1 MLSKK
6 KRPFCL
12 INKIVFGKKII
23 QLRESKGL
31 TRYELA
37 EILKVEYPSLSK
49 YETDVRT
56 PSPEL
61 IKKMAEYFEVSI
73 DFFYNHL
80 TPKTESKPNDLQ
92 KILAQR
98 ELMFEGS
105 PLTDEDKQAIL
116 DVVELKLYKR
126 AKELNKRKPKKF

>member
-1 MLSKK
+1 MD
-6 KRPFCL
+6 F
-12 INKIVFGKKII
+12 NKIAFGSKII

-37 EILKVEYPSLSK
+37 DILKIEYPSLSK
-49 YETDVRT
+49 YETDART

-80 TPKTESKPNDLQ
+80 TPKVEKTPKDLQ
-92 KILAQR
+92 KILEQNG
-98 ELMFEGS
+98 LSFEGS

-116 DVVELKLYKR
+116 DIVELKVYKR
-126 AKELNKRKPKKF
+126 AKELIKRKSKES

>member
-1 MLSKK
+1 MDIKK
-6 KRPFCL
+6 IAFG
-12 INKIVFGKKII
+12 NKIIE
-23 QLRESKGL
+23 LRESKGL

-37 EILKVEYPSLSK
+37 DILKIEYPSLSK

-80 TPKTESKPNDLQ
+80 TPKAESNDLQ

-116 DVVELKLYKR
+116 DIVELKLYKR
-126 AKELNKRKPKKF
+126 AKELNKRRPKES

>member
-1 MLSKK
+1 MD
-6 KRPFCL
+6 

-37 EILKVEYPSLSK
+37 DILKIEYPSLSK

-56 PSPEL
+56 PSPEI

-80 TPKTESKPNDLQ
+80 TPKVEKKPKDLQ
-92 KILAQR
+92 KILEQH
-98 ELMFEGS
+98 EVMFGGL
-105 PLTDEDKQAIL
+105 PLTEEDKQAIF
-116 DVVELKLYKR
+116 DIVELKLYRR
-126 AKELNKRKPKKF
+126 AKELNKRKPREI

>member
-1 MLSKK
+1 MD
-6 KRPFCL
+6 
-12 INKIVFGKKII
+12 INKIAFGSKII
-23 QLRESKGL
+23 ELRESKGL

-37 EILKVEYPSLSK
+37 DILKIEYPSLSK
-49 YETDVRT
+49 YETDART

-80 TPKTESKPNDLQ
+80 TPKAEGNSKDLQ
-92 KILAQR
+92 KILAQHG
-98 ELMFEGS
+98 LTFEGS

-116 DVVELKLYKR
+116 DIAELQLYKR
-126 AKELNKRKPKKF
+126 AKELNKRNKPGKS